1 MTRAAGREDFHG
13 AASAGRPAR
22 WPELPVYMDYNATT
36 PVDARVAEAARP
48 YWEDWFGNP
57 SSDHAYGDQPR
68 QAVARAREQVAAL
81 IGARPREI
89 VFTGPGSEADQP
101 AIRGAILAGL
111 RTSPGGTPRVITQ
124 VTEHPAVLATCEA
137 LERWHGAEVTRL
149 PVDAGGLVDPEAVAG
164 ALARSERDAAS
175 PGRRADLWRSCGT
188 PKVLSVQD
196 QCPGSPELPR

>member
-48 YWEDWFGNP
+48 LGGLVRQSVQRSRLRRAATPGGGP
-57 SSDHAYGDQPR
+57 SARTGRGADRR
-68 QAVARAREQVAAL
+68 QATRD
-81 IGARPREI
+81 
-89 VFTGPGSEADQP
+89 VFTGPGSEADQL

-149 PVDAGGLVDPEAVAG
+149 PVDADGLVDPEAVAG

-196 QCPGSPELPR
+196 QCPSSEELPR